1 MRLRSEEITELP
13 IRGVLFL
20 KKWQSNGYYPM
31 EIAERTSD
39 GWITYCTKGGRKCG
53 VTSYTNREFLYKLQ
67 NNLYLLSDAPM
78 KNTNE
83 FNFE

>member
-1 MRLRSEEITELP
+1 MRLRSVEITELP
-13 IRGVLFL
+13 DREVLFL
-20 KKWQSNGYYPM
+20 KKWQSNGLYPI
-31 EIAERTSD
+31 EVAERTSD

-53 VTSYTNREFLYKLQ
+53 VSSYTDKAFLYKLQ
-67 NNLYLLSDAPM
+67 NNSYLVADTPM

>member
-1 MRLRSEEITELP
+1 MQLRSKDITEIPAL
-13 IRGVLFL
+13 GVLFL
-20 KKWQSNGYYPM
+20 KKWQSNGFYSI

-39 GWITYCTKGGRKCG
+39 GWSTYCIKGNRKCG
-53 VTSYTNREFLYKLQ
+53 IVSYTDKEFLYKLQ
-67 NNLYLLSDAPM
+67 NNLYLVSDIPM